1 MIPVTLNKW
10 FSYKSLKI
18 QISLLWKK
26 KLCNKCNKRFTRQW
40 NLQRH
45 LKSIHNN
52 SDFGK
57 NDNVKQKHD
66 RPTYSDPSPIK
77 NQHSWY
83 SENKISHMKHYPN
96 PSNYHNFTNRFYSEE
111 DYNNWF
117 YQNYELFPIE
127 KKEPKLTI
135 KMA

>member
-1 MIPVTLNKW
+1 
-10 FSYKSLKI
+10 
-18 QISLLWKK
+18 
-26 KLCNKCNKRFTRQW
+26 
-40 NLQRH
+40 

-96 PSNYHNFTNRFYSEE
+96 PSNYHNFTNRFYSEG
-111 DYNNWF
+111 DYNNCF
-117 YQNYELFPIE
+117 DQNYELVPLE

-135 KMA
+135 QDGIRIQTALGILKNVLPRLIPIMLLYVRYAG